1 MKLIELCWAIV
12 GPLLGIVA
20 AWKLFKIL
28 LLRIDQKAISISK
41 AFRLYLVTL
50 SFPIVF
56 LIIVAIL
63 STICNIGHSPRMYWM
78 GSLWNGDGALG
89 PFFLGAGLLGVMF
102 LFNIAF
108 WLALLFLP
116 DRTKV
121 SDSADKSVDNLP
133 KA

>member
-1 MKLIELCWAIV
+1 
-12 GPLLGIVA
+12 
-20 AWKLFKIL
+20 
-28 LLRIDQKAISISK
+28 
-41 AFRLYLVTL
+41 
-50 SFPIVF
+50 
-56 LIIVAIL
+56 
-63 STICNIGHSPRMYWM
+63 M